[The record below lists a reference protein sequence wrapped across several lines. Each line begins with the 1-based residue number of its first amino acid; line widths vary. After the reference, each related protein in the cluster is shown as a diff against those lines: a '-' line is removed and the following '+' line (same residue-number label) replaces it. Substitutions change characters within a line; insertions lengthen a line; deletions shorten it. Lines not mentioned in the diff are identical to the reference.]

1 MKYLKESLSIFFH
14 SIKVGYQLTNS
25 FFRLSR
31 LPMPIVTVFGGAQA
45 DKTGKFTKQAHDLC
59 QKLAKKGVSIITG
72 GGPGIMVAANCGAA
86 ETRKK
91 GEKAQTL
98 GIAVSGID
106 EDFMNPCADTLF
118 VNYFFMR
125 KWLLIRYSVGFIIFP
140 GGVGTMDE
148 LFDLLNMMKHHR
160 VPPLPVVLIGVEYWQ
175 PLVKWFKESAL
186 KGGLIDE
193 RLTEL
198 FVVTDDIDEAYDL
211 LYEVCEIYLD
221 DE

>member
-1 MKYLKESLSIFFH
+1 
-14 SIKVGYQLTNS
+14 
-25 FFRLSR
+25 
-31 LPMPIVTVFGGAQA
+31 
-45 DKTGKFTKQAHDLC
+45 
-59 QKLAKKGVSIITG
+59 
-72 GGPGIMVAANCGAA
+72 MVAANCGAA